1 MILWIVLY
9 SKQLRS
15 NNLNKRFFKTD
26 IYFKFYTTLRGGSSV
41 AAASKMERF
50 VIIVQG
56 WKPLTIITKHSIL
69 NAAAA
74 LDPSL
79 WQMCFIVN
87 FITFSILFWYFYCWH
102 KCRRLFDIIKW
113 KLTLRD
119 NHLLSNVVF
128 VRYDSKLNLLT
139 KTNNCKTQPS

>member
-15 NNLNKRFFKTD
+15 NNLNKRFCKTD
-26 IYFKFYTTLRGGSSV
+26 IYFKFYTSLRGGSRV
-41 AAASKMERF
+41 AAASKMEGF

-69 NAAAA
+69 NVAAA
-74 LDPSL
+74 LDPPL

-102 KCRRLFDIIKW
+102 KCRLIIWYCKM
-113 KLTLRD
+113 KAYASRRPPL
-119 NHLLSNVVF
+119 VKCC
-128 VRYDSKLNLLT
+128 VRKIW
-139 KTNNCKTQPS
+139 Q

>member
-26 IYFKFYTTLRGGSSV
+26 IYFKFYTSLRGGSRV
-41 AAASKMERF
+41 AAASKMEGF

-69 NAAAA
+69 NVAAA
-74 LDPSL
+74 LDPPL
-79 WQMCFIVN
+79 WQMCFVVN

-102 KCRRLFDIIKW
+102 NCRLIIWYHRMKAYASRRPPFVKCC
-113 KLTLRD
+113 
-119 NHLLSNVVF
+119 
-128 VRYDSKLNLLT
+128 VRKIW
-139 KTNNCKTQPS
+139 Q

>member
-26 IYFKFYTTLRGGSSV
+26 MYFKFYTTLRGGSRV

-56 WKPLTIITKHSIL
+56 WKPLTIITKYSIL
-69 NAAAA
+69 NVAAA
-74 LDPSL
+74 LDPPLLSL
-79 WQMCFIVN
+79 VSCIDLFFCATSIFVCFFSNLKQVQLISEAKLNQVN
-87 FITFSILFWYFYCWH
+87 IKATRVYSLMKLTNILFF
-102 KCRRLFDIIKW
+102 F
-113 KLTLRD
+113 
-119 NHLLSNVVF
+119 F
-128 VRYDSKLNLLT
+128 F
-139 KTNNCKTQPS
+139 